1 VCRLGYLPVVDIRSS
16 RRIVAA
22 VYEIVEA
29 RFTQRSAAPM
39 STRYSEVIEA
49 NGQEWFFML
58 SPRLRHY
65 SEGWVEERIAAVIGM
80 FSLPVAPN
88 SQLQLH

>member
-1 VCRLGYLPVVDIRSS
+1 
-16 RRIVAA
+16 
-22 VYEIVEA
+22 
-29 RFTQRSAAPM
+29 
-39 STRYSEVIEA
+39 
-49 NGQEWFFML
+49 ML

-65 SEGWVEERIAAVIGM
+65 SEGWAEERIAAVIGM